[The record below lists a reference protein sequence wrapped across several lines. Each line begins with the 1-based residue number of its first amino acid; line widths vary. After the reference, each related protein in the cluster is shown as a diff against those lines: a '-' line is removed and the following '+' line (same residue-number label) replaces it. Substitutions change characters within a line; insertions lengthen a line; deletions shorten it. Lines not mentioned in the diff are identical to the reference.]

1 MILWWWCWRFYDV
14 GAAKEEDGVL
24 FRCNCIVHAHQRSA
38 HFLPTQNAQINQQP
52 AIAQLWNHSL
62 FSKWFRHRL
71 FSARRKEKPA
81 ASNRNQW
88 RKRQKNKSMKRKLPI
103 RWKKSIRKKN
113 RTLFSIYLHLF
124 FASCFYRLYSFVI
137 FLVRPVRPV
146 SHLRPVRISNVLRE
160 KKCLFQVGKR
170 GRDVVCVVNFTCLL
184 PFLLLC
190 VEQICFVC
198 GLRPH
203 FRFDDLS
210 WHPMY
215 IRR

>member
-1 MILWWWCWRFYDV
+1 MTMMMMMTILLMNRMEILKDDENYDVEKMILWWWCWRFYDV

-103 RWKKSIRKKN
+103 RWKKSIRKKKQN
-113 RTLFSIYLHLF
+113 
-124 FASCFYRLYSFVI
+124 
-137 FLVRPVRPV
+137 PVLNLSAPL
-146 SHLRPVRISNVLRE
+146 LRV
-160 KKCLFQVGKR
+160 
-170 GRDVVCVVNFTCLL
+170 
-184 PFLLLC
+184 LLLSAL
-190 VEQICFVC
+190 FVRNIFGSSC
-198 GLRPH
+198 SSSFSSPARPN
-203 FRFDDLS
+203 FECIARKKMFIPG
-210 WHPMY
+210 WKKG
-215 IRR
+215 